1 MIGHFPRQSV
11 DLAGDHRMAGERIV
25 RRRLRANVFVIACA
39 LIHALK
45 DIGSRVRLE
54 ALGAGAMLA
63 FAAVFAGGARAAK
76 LTSTQRTK
84 IEEPRPAD
92 VPSDEVL
99 EAQGAIIGKIELD
112 VRQIFD
118 EHDARENSGLY
129 HLADQLHVRT
139 KQSTIR
145 AQLLFHSGDR
155 YQARILA
162 ETERNLRALGYLY
175 DAYVVPVKY
184 ADGKVT
190 IRVITKDVWTLSP
203 GVSFS
208 RAGGANSSGVDFSD
222 SNFLGLG
229 KSLSVAHS
237 SNVDRT
243 SNGITYGDPN
253 LLGSRWTLAA
263 AYVDASDGAQ
273 RTFALAQPF
282 YSLDSP
288 WTSTV
293 KAIQYDRTV
302 SRYNLG
308 DIVDQFK
315 RDETYYEV
323 SGGLSSG
330 LIDGWVRRIYAGM
343 RYDEN
348 VFAQV
353 AGTSMPAA
361 ILPPNRTLSYPF
373 IAAELVQDEFRKVGD
388 QNQIGRTEDLYF
400 GTRLYAEIGYSGMS
414 FGANQNDLLFTTSA
428 SKGYQLTELTQLF
441 LAGTVNSRL
450 QSGNIRNL
458 FVDGTATYYWRW
470 LPDDVLFVFLNG
482 ATTHALDPDSQLL
495 IGGDTGLRGYPL
507 RYESGTSRGLLTVE
521 QRFYTDWYPFRL
533 ARFGAAI
540 FSDVGRTWG
549 SGVIGN
555 SDPGTL
561 EDVGCGMR
569 FGNTRSGLGNVLHVD
584 LAFPLKGERNVSKVQ
599 FLVQTKASY

>member
-1 MIGHFPRQSV
+1 M
-11 DLAGDHRMAGERIV
+11 
-25 RRRLRANVFVIACA
+25 
-39 LIHALK
+39 
-45 DIGSRVRLE
+45 E
-54 ALGAGAMLA
+54 ALGAGAMVA
-63 FAAVFAGGARAAK
+63 FAALFASGAKAAK
-76 LTSTQRTK
+76 LSSTERTK

-118 EHDARENSGLY
+118 ERDPRENSGLY

-139 KQSTIR
+139 KQSTIS

-155 YQARILA
+155 YKGRLLQ

-175 DAYVVPVKY
+175 NAYVVPVGY

-208 RAGGANSSGVDFSD
+208 RAGGANSSEVDFAD
-222 SNFLGLG
+222 SNFLGFG
-229 KSLSVAHS
+229 KSLAIAHT
-237 SNVDRT
+237 SNVDRS
-243 SNGITYGDPN
+243 SNGISYGDPN

-282 YSLDSP
+282 YSLETP
-288 WTSTV
+288 WTATV
-293 KAIQYDRTV
+293 KAIQNDRTV

-315 RDETYYEV
+315 REEDYYEL
-323 SGGLSSG
+323 SGGLSAG
-330 LIDGWVRRIYAGM
+330 LIDGWTRRIYGGM
-343 RYDEN
+343 RYDQN
-348 VFAQV
+348 VFGQV
-353 AGTSMPAA
+353 PGTSTPAA
-361 ILPPNRTLSYPF
+361 LLPPNRTLSYPF
-373 IAAELVQDEFRKVGD
+373 VAAEMVQDDFRKVGD

-400 GTRLYAEIGYSGMS
+400 GTRLYAEIGYSGTA
-414 FGANQNDLLFTTSA
+414 FGANRNDLLFTTSGA
-428 SKGYQLTELTQLF
+428 KGYQLNELMQLF
-441 LAGTVNSRL
+441 LAGTVSSRL
-450 QSGNIRNL
+450 ESGSVRNL
-458 FVDGTATYYWRW
+458 FADGTATYYWRW
-470 LPDDVLFVFLNG
+470 LPDDLLFVFLNG
-482 ATTHALDPDSQLL
+482 TTTHALDADSQLL

-533 ARFGAAI
+533 ARFGAAV
-540 FSDVGRTWG
+540 FGDVGRTWG

-584 LAFPLKGERNVSKVQ
+584 LAFPLKGDRNISKMQ

>member
-1 MIGHFPRQSV
+1 MAEKINTGLADERPEIGASNARCRSILLPGDGNV
-11 DLAGDHRMAGERIV
+11 DAV
-25 RRRLRANVFVIACA
+25 RR
-39 LIHALK
+39 
-45 DIGSRVRLE
+45 IGSRIRIE
-54 ALGAGAMLA
+54 AQDLCAIL
-63 FAAVFAGGARAAK
+63 FLTIVFATGAEAAK
-76 LTSTQRTK
+76 LTSTERTQ
-84 IEEPRPAD
+84 IQEPRPAD

-99 EAQGAIIGKIELD
+99 EAQGAVIGTIELE

-118 EHDARENSGLY
+118 ERDQRENSGLY
-129 HLADQLHVRT
+129 HLADQLHART

-145 AQLLFHSGDR
+145 AQLLFRSGEKYKGR
-155 YQARILA
+155 LLA

-175 DAYVVPVKY
+175 DASVVPVKY

-208 RAGGANSSGVDFSD
+208 RTGGANSSGINLAD

-229 KSLSVAHS
+229 KSLAIDHS
-237 SNVDRT
+237 RNVDRT
-243 SNGITYGDPN
+243 TNGITYGDPN
-253 LLGSRWTLAA
+253 LLGSRWTLGA

-282 YSLDSP
+282 YSLDTG
-288 WTSTV
+288 WTATV
-293 KAIQYDRTV
+293 KAIQFDRTV

-315 RDETYYEV
+315 REETYYEV
-323 SGGLSSG
+323 SGGLSTG
-330 LIDGWVRRIYAGM
+330 LVDGWTHRVYAGM
-343 RYDEN
+343 RYDQN
-348 VFAQV
+348 MFAQV
-353 AGTSMPAA
+353 PGTSTPAT

-373 IAAELVQDEFRKVGD
+373 IAAELVQDDFRKVGD

-400 GTRLYAEIGYSGMS
+400 GTHLYAEIGYSGTA

-428 SKGYQLTELTQLF
+428 AKGFQLSELQQLF

-450 QSGNIRNL
+450 ENGSIRNL

-470 LPDDVLFVFLNG
+470 LPDELLFIFLNG
-482 ATTHALDPDSQLL
+482 TTTHALDPDAQLL

-540 FSDVGRTWG
+540 FGDVGRTWG
-549 SGVIGN
+549 SGVVGN

-561 EDVGCGMR
+561 EDIGCGMR

-584 LAFPLKGERNVSKVQ
+584 LALPLNGDRSISKIQ
-599 FLVQTKASY
+599 FLVQTKTSY